1 MRRMMIVGVGLGL
14 LTLAACSAGRDW
26 SGYAVSGQEPAPT
39 DNEPA
44 NPSPSP
50 STSATTKP
58 SGSSSS
64 GQNTSS
70 GSSGTTSSSS
80 SGVVPDG
87 GGGGGGGLGTACT
100 KYFDSCCIELAA
112 GQAAA
117 IQQCAS
123 LKSTTLQSIAGGAS
137 PSEFETQCQQA
148 ITSAQAQGKC
158 K

>member
-44 NPSPSP
+44 NPTPSP

-58 SGSSSS
+58 SGSSS

-70 GSSGTTSSSS
+70 GTSGTTSGSSS
-80 SGVVPDG
+80 SGTVAD

-112 GQAAA
+112 GNATA
-117 IQQCAS
+117 IQQCAT
-123 LKSTTLQSIAGGAS
+123 LKSSTLQSIAGGAS
-137 PSEFETQCQQA
+137 PSQFETQCQQA

>member
-26 SGYAVSGQEPAPT
+26 SGYAVTGQEPAPT

-44 NPSPSP
+44 NPTPSA

-70 GSSGTTSSSS
+70 GTSGTTSGSSS
-80 SGVVPDG
+80 SGTVADG
-87 GGGGGGGLGTACT
+87 GGGGSLGTACT

-112 GQAAA
+112 GNATA
-117 IQQCAS
+117 IQQCAT
-123 LKSTTLQSIAGGAS
+123 LKSSTLQSIAGGAS
-137 PSEFETQCQQA
+137 PSQFETQCQQA

>member
-44 NPSPSP
+44 NPSPS
-50 STSATTKP
+50 TSATTKP

-64 GQNTSS
+64 GQTTSSSSS
-70 GSSGTTSSSS
+70 GSSGTTSGSSS
-80 SGVVPDG
+80 SGTVAD
-87 GGGGGGGLGTACT
+87 GGGGGGLGTACT

-112 GQAAA
+112 GNATA
-117 IQQCAS
+117 IQQCAT
-123 LKSTTLQSIAGGAS
+123 LKTSTLQSIAGGAS
-137 PSEFETQCQQA
+137 PSQFETQCQQA